1 MRKILFGAAAILMV
15 SATAPASARGRFIA
29 YDGSSARH
37 TGTGGTHVARAG
49 VEFWTSGTPARRFE
63 ILGTLTDTRSSGVT
77 APDSVGSPSLARQAR
92 SLGGDGLILA
102 SRRQRRARDGSV
114 GGWSGGDTIS
124 WRGASFLSLTTTTFV
139 VVRYL
144 D

>member
-15 SATAPASARGRFIA
+15 SATATASARGQFIA
-29 YDGSSARH
+29 YDGSNARH
-37 TGTGGTHVARAG
+37 TGTGGTSVARDG
-49 VEFWTSGTPARRFE
+49 VDFWTSGTPSRRFE

-77 APDSVGSPSLARQAR
+77 APDPVGSARLARQAR

-102 SRRQRRARDGSV
+102 SQRSRREGSV

-124 WRGASFLSLTTTTFV
+124 WRGSIVASTTTTFV

>member
-1 MRKILFGAAAILMV
+1 MRKILFGAAAILLV
-15 SATAPASARGRFIA
+15 STTATASARGRFIA
-29 YDGSSARH
+29 YDGSNARH
-37 TGTGGTHVARAG
+37 TGTGGTSMARDG

-63 ILGTLTDTRSSGVT
+63 ILGTLTDIRSSGVT
-77 APDSVGSPSLARQAR
+77 APDSVGSPSVARQAR

-102 SRRQRRARDGSV
+102 SRRHRRDGAV

-124 WRGASFLSLTTTTFV
+124 WRGGSFLASTTTTFV

>member
-1 MRKILFGAAAILMV
+1 MRRFLLGAAAILMV
-15 SATAPASARGRFIA
+15 SAAAPASARGRFIA
-29 YDGSSARH
+29 YDGNNARH
-37 TGTGGTHVARAG
+37 LGTGGTSVARDG

-77 APDSVGSPSLARQAR
+77 ARDSVGSPSLARQAR

-102 SRRQRRARDGSV
+102 SQRSRREGSV

-124 WRGASFLSLTTTTFV
+124 WQGSIVASTTTTFV

>member
-1 MRKILFGAAAILMV
+1 MRKTILGAAAIL
-15 SATAPASARGRFIA
+15 AIAAIPGASARGRFIP
-29 YDGSSARH
+29 YDGGSARH
-37 TGTGGTHVARAG
+37 TGTGGTSVARDG

-63 ILGTLTDTRSSGVT
+63 ILGTLIDTRSSGVAST
-77 APDSVGSPSLARQAR
+77 ASVGSASLARQAR
-92 SLGGDGLILA
+92 SLGGNGLILA
-102 SRRQRRARDGSV
+102 SQRERRDGSV

-124 WRGASFLSLTTTTFV
+124 WRGSMVASTTTTFV